1 MYTVHRMKRTQLYLD
16 PDMAKLLSAVSR
28 ERGAT
33 VSALV
38 RECIRDKYGKKK
50 TLDKAALARS
60 LAGIWK
66 GRKDLPSIGREVRRL
81 RKDTRRQRLKI
92 A

>member
-1 MYTVHRMKRTQLYLD
+1 MRRTQLYLD

-28 ERGAT
+28 ERGST
-33 VSALV
+33 VSELV
-38 RECIRDKYGKKK
+38 RECIREKYGKKT

-60 LAGIWK
+60 LAGVLK
-66 GRKDLPSIGREVRRL
+66 GRKDLASIDREVRL
-81 RKDTRRQRLKI
+81 VRKDTRRQRLKL